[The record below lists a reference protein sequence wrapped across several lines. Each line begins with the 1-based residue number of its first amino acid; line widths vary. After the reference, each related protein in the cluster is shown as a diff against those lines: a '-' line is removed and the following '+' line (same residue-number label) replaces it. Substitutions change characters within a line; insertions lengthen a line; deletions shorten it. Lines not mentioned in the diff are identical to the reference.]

1 MLFCINTSLSM
12 AQTSTENYVVTE
24 TMLNSE
30 GSHIT
35 SVQYYDGLGRQVQTV
50 QNGINAN
57 HSKTIHAQQDYD
69 ACGRFFKAWLPV
81 SGMSLNYN
89 SNIPDQVSDQLAYSQ
104 TTYDAT
110 DRPIYVSTPGSD
122 MSGRGKSIEYIT
134 NSANSVK
141 RYRASDSGLSQDGYY
156 PAGTL
161 DGIKTTDEDG
171 RTLVV
176 FKDMMGSVVLE
187 RRASHYDTY
196 YVYNNLH
203 QLRFVLSP
211 RYQYSAHKAIYG
223 YEYRYDNRGNVA
235 KKILPQCEYI
245 QYWHDQA
252 NRLLYMQDA
261 NLRKKG
267 KYRFFLYDALGRLV
281 MQGLSSM
288 AKLDLSES
296 DNVPVATFNLAT
308 SGISGTGYVVNVQG
322 LVDSNS
328 VIEIVNYYDNYN
340 FLTANNLN
348 SFSFA
353 SASNQNVQGLITG
366 TITRASNGSLIYSVM
381 YYNERGLLTET
392 RTKGLSNIN
401 EFTATQYSFTD
412 KPVESTYSVTKD
424 GQTLFSATSTLAYDS
439 SCDKLA
445 SSNMSITSGSAAKS
459 ALLAYHTYDDMGRL
473 SHTNRSSNV
482 GSVNYG
488 YDVRG
493 WLTNISTRNFSE
505 ELFYADSPWGDSC
518 YNGNISALRWKDA
531 GYKPDHRNMKYRGYQ
546 FTYDHLN
553 RLTAA
558 VYGEGEGLSTNKNR
572 YNEIVERYDENGNIM
587 ELSRRGLKQDGVYG
601 TIDNLTIHLN
611 GNQVM
616 EAKDVALRVTRPG
629 TLDFD
634 NANGGNW
641 YQYQYNSDGALMIDE
656 SRGIALIEYDDN
668 NNPQRIQFTNG
679 NVIKYVYTST
689 GIKLRTIHYTAVPNI
704 TVPLGAKRELILGPS
719 GDVLSA
725 DTTEYHAGLIFINGQ
740 PSMYPFDD
748 GYCSLRTPTGIPSI
762 AFHYYDRDHLGNNRI
777 VVNASSGEV
786 EQVTNYYPF
795 GTVFSD
801 STTHN
806 PGFQKFK
813 YNGKELD
820 LAHGLNTYDYG
831 ARQYDPILP
840 KWDRIDPLAETNY
853 NVSPYAYCANNPVRF
868 IDPDG
873 KDYDVYYDGKSFII
887 SATYYTDEFS
897 AESANNAVAFWNG
910 LNGKYT
916 MDGLPVNFALNVT
929 VISSEEIPVGV
940 KTDRFINGKANV
952 TVSGNTYILSDISDA
967 NINGETKSGRVV
979 TVNKNK
985 ATPLT
990 GAHEIGHTLGMQHS
1004 DAGLMTAASSDPQR
1018 SSKVSKGEIKSMI
1031 KNAVKGKPAKDTN
1044 GTPAGKGYFHNTSD
1058 APNVKFKY
1066 KMEDKMK

>member
-89 SNIPDQVSDQLAYSQ
+89 SNIPDQVSEQLAYSQ

-281 MQGLSSM
+281 IQGLSSM

-340 FLTANNLN
+340 FLTADYLN

-353 SASNQNVQGLITG
+353 SASTQNVQGLITG

-392 RTKGLSNIN
+392 KTKGLNNIN

-412 KPVESTYSVTKD
+412 KPVESTYSVAKD
-424 GQTLFSATSTLAYDS
+424 GQTLFSATSTLAYDG

-493 WLTNISTRNFSE
+493 WLTSISTRNFSE

-840 KWDRIDPLAETNY
+840 KWDRIDPLAEKNPNMT
-853 NVSPYAYCANNPVRF
+853 PYHFCHDNPVNM

-873 KDYDVYYDGKSFII
+873 MDD
-887 SATYYTDEFS
+887 YYTNNGQFIFRDDKETDNIIIRNQSLYYMKSMGGAEWINPDTPIEDVELS
-897 AESANNAVAFWNG
+897 AKAYSNIFTNILSKMKDVDVGE
-910 LNGKYT
+910 LHNGK
-916 MDGLPVNFALNVT
+916 VSVT
-929 VISSEEIPVGV
+929 VWENSNDNLGICTKDRYNDAGKDGETLAETGVLKSNGDRVVSLYMFPKGTEE
-940 KTDRFINGKANV
+940 KAILN
-952 TVSGNTYILSDISDA
+952 TVA
-967 NINGETKSGRVV
+967 NIQN
-979 TVNKNK
+979 
-985 ATPLT
+985 LL
-990 GAHEIGHTLGMQHS
+990 GAHEFLGHYKNGWSNH
-1004 DAGLMTAASSDPQR
+1004 
-1018 SSKVSKGEIKSMI
+1018 SKVVPFQRKHSTWNKTTKEFKDYNY
-1031 KNAVKGKPAKDTN
+1031 KVYGK
-1044 GTPAGKGYFHNTSD
+1044 
-1058 APNVKFKY
+1058 
-1066 KMEDKMK
+1066 

>member
-69 ACGRFFKAWLPV
+69 ACGRLCKTWLPI
-81 SGMSLNYN
+81 SNMSLNYN

-281 MQGLSSM
+281 IQGLSSM

-340 FLTANNLN
+340 FLTAHYLN

-353 SASNQNVQGLITG
+353 SASTQNVQGLITG

-392 RTKGLSNIN
+392 KTKGLNNIN

-424 GQTLFSATSTLAYDS
+424 GQTLFSATSTFAYDS

-493 WLTNISTRNFSE
+493 WLTSISTRNFSE

-929 VISSEEIPVGV
+929 VISSEEIPAGV

-952 TVSGNTYILSDISDA
+952 TVSGNTYMLSDISDA